1 MPNACTCWGF
11 TGISS
16 MWFGWSYSRLFTLL
30 DADQENTRMNSNGQE
45 ATGDLIQVPSSTG
58 WPLVAAFGFTLVF
71 AGLLT
76 HVMVSI
82 LGASAFGM
90 GLVGW
95 FNQVLPHEAHDSEA
109 LEKEDAI
116 PTGPSPKV
124 RHLEI
129 GQFGHRARLPL
140 KIYPYSAGI
149 RGGLVGGVAMAIL
162 AILYGLIGHKS
173 IWYPINL
180 LAAAGSARISAMS
193 YEQLLSFDAVGLVLA
208 TFIHIVGSGLVGLLY
223 GITLP
228 MFPRRPILLGGILA
242 PLFWSGI
249 IHAGLDIIN
258 PALEARIDWHWFMA
272 SQFAFGLVA
281 GVIVAR
287 RTKIYTMQHLP
298 FAVRAGIET
307 PGIMEEKGGDE
318 PK

>member
-1 MPNACTCWGF
+1 MDFNPAP
-11 TGISS
+11 S
-16 MWFGWSYSRLFTLL
+16 
-30 DADQENTRMNSNGQE
+30 A
-45 ATGDLIQVPSSTG
+45 AKVVQVPSSTG
-58 WPLVAAFGFTLVF
+58 WPFVAAFGLTLVF

-76 HVMVSI
+76 HVMISS
-82 LGASAFGM
+82 LGALTLCAA
-90 GLVGW
+90 LIGW
-95 FNQVLPHEAHDSEA
+95 FRQVLPHEAHDSVA
-109 LEKEDAI
+109 LEEEEAI
-116 PTGPSPKV
+116 PARPSPKV

-149 RGGLVGGVAMAIL
+149 LGGLVGGVAMAVL

-193 YEQLLSFDAVGLVLA
+193 YDQLLAFDGAGLVLA
-208 TFIHIVGSGLVGLLY
+208 TIIHVVGSALVGLLY
-223 GITLP
+223 GVALP

-249 IHAGLDIIN
+249 LYTGLGIMN
-258 PALEARIDWHWFMA
+258 PALQAQIHWGWFMA

-281 GVIVAR
+281 GFVVNRHEPIA
-287 RTKIYTMQHLP
+287 TMQYLP
-298 FAVRAGIET
+298 FAVRAGFEA
-307 PGIMEEKGGDE
+307 PGIEDEKREGGSN
-318 PK
+318 P

>member
-1 MPNACTCWGF
+1 
-11 TGISS
+11 
-16 MWFGWSYSRLFTLL
+16 
-30 DADQENTRMNSNGQE
+30 MNSIGQKE
-45 ATGDLIQVPSSTG
+45 SENFIRVPASTG

-76 HVMVSI
+76 HLMVST
-82 LGASAFGM
+82 LGAITFLA
-90 GLVGW
+90 GLIGW
-95 FNQVLPHEAHDSEA
+95 FREVLPREAHDSVVP
-109 LEKEDAI
+109 EKEEIIAVQ
-116 PTGPSPKV
+116 PAPKV

-149 RGGLVGGVAMAIL
+149 RGGLVGGAAMAVL

-173 IWYPINL
+173 IWYPVNL

-193 YEQLLSFDAVGLVLA
+193 YDQLLAFDGVGLLLA
-208 TFIHIVGSGLVGLLY
+208 TIIHGIGSALVGLLY
-223 GITLP
+223 GVALP

-249 IHAGLDIIN
+249 LYAGLGIMN
-258 PALEARIDWHWFMA
+258 PALQDQIHWGWFMA

-281 GVIVAR
+281 GFVVAR
-287 RTKIYTMQHLP
+287 HEPVGTMQYLP
-298 FAVRAGIET
+298 FAIRAGIEA
-307 PGIMEEKGGDE
+307 PGLDDE
-318 PK
+318 GAEDSKP